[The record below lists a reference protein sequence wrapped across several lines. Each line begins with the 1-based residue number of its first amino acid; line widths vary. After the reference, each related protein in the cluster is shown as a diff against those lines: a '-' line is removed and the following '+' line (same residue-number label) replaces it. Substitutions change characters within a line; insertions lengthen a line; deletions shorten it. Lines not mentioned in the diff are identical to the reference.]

1 MKKKIQLFGAL
12 FAFLFFMGFVW
23 PLLSFAMDET
33 ATAVAAAIP
42 VPQTGIWFL
51 DMIITVIPALSGVV
65 VTLLAGGKV
74 WAFLFSISKPITM
87 FTSTQLP
94 NPSNNGTI
102 KMFNYVLLILN
113 YISLNIFND
122 KNHDHPGV
130 GAPLAAPALEPVSTI
145 PTAKTV

>member
-1 MKKKIQLFGAL
+1 MKKKIRLFGAL
-12 FAFLFFMGFVW
+12 FTFLFFMGFVW

-33 ATAVAAAIP
+33 ATAVAVAIP

-51 DMIITVIPALSGVV
+51 DMFMSMIPAITPVIMALF
-65 VTLLAGGKV
+65 AGGKV

-94 NPSNNGTI
+94 NPTGNQTI
-102 KMFNYVLLILN
+102 KIFNYVLIILN

-145 PTAKTV
+145 PATKTI

>member
-1 MKKKIQLFGAL
+1 MKKAIRLFAAL
-12 FAFLFFMGFVW
+12 FVFLFIAGFVW

-51 DMIITVIPALSGVV
+51 DLIVSMVPAITPVIMALF
-65 VTLLAGGKV
+65 AGGKV

-87 FTSTQLP
+87 FTSTRID
-94 NPSNNGTI
+94 NPSGNQTLKVIN
-102 KMFNYVLLILN
+102 VLLMVLN

-145 PTAKTV
+145 PATKTV

>member
-1 MKKKIQLFGAL
+1 MKKKIRLFGAL
-12 FAFLFFMGFVW
+12 FTFLFFMGFVW

-51 DMIITVIPALSGVV
+51 DMIITVIPAASGVV
-65 VTLLAGGKV
+65 VTLLAGGQV

-94 NPSNNGTI
+94 NPTGNQTI
-102 KMFNYVLLILN
+102 KVFNYVLIILN

-130 GAPLAAPALEPVSTI
+130 GAPFAAPALEPVSTI
-145 PTAKTV
+145 PAAKTA